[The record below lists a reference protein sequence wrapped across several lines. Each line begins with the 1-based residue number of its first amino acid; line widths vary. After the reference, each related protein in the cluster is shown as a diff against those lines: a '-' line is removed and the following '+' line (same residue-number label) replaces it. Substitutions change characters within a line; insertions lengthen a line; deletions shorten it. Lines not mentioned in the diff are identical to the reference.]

1 MKRHLVIA
9 AALLALSAATY
20 PQEARVVDGDTL
32 DLNGTRYR
40 LHGIDAPES
49 GQQCAKADGSTYHC
63 GLAASRFLA
72 HLIVNQRVYC
82 KAMGESYG
90 RIVAKCRAGGVDLSG
105 ELVRAGYAIAYT
117 RYSDDYTA
125 LEGYAR
131 KANAGIW
138 AGTFEAPESYRRA
151 H

>member
-1 MKRHLVIA
+1 MKRHLAIA

-20 PQEARVVDGDTL
+20 PQETRVVDGDTL
-32 DLNGTRYR
+32 DINGTRYR

-49 GQQCAKADGSTYHC
+49 SQQCAKADGSTYHC

-72 HLIVNQRVYC
+72 RLIANQRVLC
-82 KAMGESYG
+82 KSTGKSYG

-105 ELVRAGYAIAYT
+105 EMVRAGHAIAYT

-125 LEGYAR
+125 LEGYAV
-131 KANAGIW
+131 KAKAGIW
-138 AGTFEAPESYRRA
+138 GGAFEAPEAYRRA